1 MLIYNA
7 SGDIPIVSLSRST
20 GGNLSKSFGG
30 FSDFPNDW
38 STRIQ
43 LLFDWDDGFKRSN
56 WDKLPFRRWTRYCFD
71 EQARQLGR
79 GFAKA
84 WKRKIGRSGQSWLTI
99 LPRYESD
106 KMYQWE
112 KIPKNISLDSK
123 QYRRTGGR
131 GLKWMAARPL
141 KWKGAPL
148 GPVEKWEMMVQEGK
162 YRTPNEFD
170 ALVDERPD
178 IISGKRFDLIDE
190 VMLAESRD
198 SQGEDEDG
206 EP

>member
-1 MLIYNA
+1 
-7 SGDIPIVSLSRST
+7 
-20 GGNLSKSFGG
+20 
-30 FSDFPNDW
+30 
-38 STRIQ
+38 
-43 LLFDWDDGFKRSN
+43 
-56 WDKLPFRRWTRYCFD
+56 
-71 EQARQLGR
+71 
-79 GFAKA
+79 
-84 WKRKIGRSGQSWLTI
+84 
-99 LPRYESD
+99 
-106 KMYQWE
+106 
-112 KIPKNISLDSK
+112 
-123 QYRRTGGR
+123 
-131 GLKWMAARPL
+131 MAARPL